1 MFTWQSLNYY
11 ERVFDETPFTST
23 CCYFGNRSNSPG
35 LKFQKK
41 KKLQNE
47 ICFLEFRPKD
57 HLDISFDINERS
69 ELLHNI
75 FLSFSNK
82 KNI

>member
-1 MFTWQSLNYY
+1 MREFLTKRHSRRLVVISATD
-11 ERVFDETPFTST
+11 RIRPV
-23 CCYFGNRSNSPG
+23 SN
-35 LKFQKK
+35 FKK

>member
-1 MFTWQSLNYY
+1 MREFLTKRHSRRLVVISATD
-11 ERVFDETPFTST
+11 RIRPV
-23 CCYFGNRSNSPG
+23 SN
-35 LKFQKK
+35 FKK
-41 KKLQNE
+41 KELQNE

-82 KNI
+82 KKHLKCQNLP